1 MKKTDYSKLIGK
13 IGITESEL
21 NPAGIVQIDGE
32 IYDVKTEGECVDEGR
47 GVKVIRVQG
56 KKITVIRV

>member
-1 MKKTDYSKLIGK
+1 MKNIDYSKLLGK

-32 IYDVKTEGECVDEGR
+32 IYDVKTEGEFVDIGR
-47 GVKVIRVQG
+47 GVKVIRIRS
-56 KKITVIRV
+56 KNIIVIRV